1 MIRNK
6 IILIFIL
13 ILIVI
18 SGSLFLVAIK
28 SRKPEGFKKTNHQWT
43 VKSIDSMKFSRDLAQ
58 EKLDEPSFDETIN
71 SQVKSIKETG
81 ATHIAVGT
89 PYDEKFIPYLRRW
102 VIVARKYNLNV
113 WFRGNFSGWEGWF
126 GETKN
131 LNRAKHIQFIQ
142 SFIRNNPDLFEDG
155 DIFTPCP
162 ECENGGPGDPRSDTN
177 LDDFRKFMISE
188 NSIASEEFYKLK
200 KDVVTNFASMNYDVA
215 KLVMDQETLRKMGG
229 IIVVDHYVNTPQKLS
244 SDIDYLIRN
253 KNSKVIL
260 GEIGVPIQNI
270 HQNMTDQSQAEWLN
284 DALDLLSQKEN
295 VIGINYWVSHGG
307 STAIFNDDNTSKEAA
322 DILQKYYKAVFF
334 NN

>member
-1 MIRNK
+1 MMGNK
-6 IILIFIL
+6 TILIFIL
-13 ILIVI
+13 ILIVV

-28 SRKPEGFKKTNHQWT
+28 NRKTQVPKETNRTWT
-43 VKSIDSMKFSRDLAQ
+43 VKSIDTMKFSRDLAQ
-58 EKLDEPSFDETIN
+58 EKLKEPSFDETIDI
-71 SQVKSIKETG
+71 QVRFIKETG
-81 ATHIAVGT
+81 ATHIAIGT

-307 STAIFNDDNTSKEAA
+307 STAIFNDDNTPKEAS
-322 DILQKYYKAVFF
+322 DILQKYYKAVFHQ
-334 NN
+334 

>member
-1 MIRNK
+1 MGNK
-6 IILIFIL
+6 TILIFIL
-13 ILIVI
+13 ILIVV

-28 SRKPEGFKKTNHQWT
+28 NRKTQVPKETNRTWT
-43 VKSIDSMKFSRDLAQ
+43 VKSIDTMKFSRDLAQ
-58 EKLDEPSFDETIN
+58 EKLKEPSFDETIDI
-71 SQVKSIKETG
+71 QVRFIKETG
-81 ATHIAVGT
+81 ATHIAIGT

-244 SDIDYLIRN
+244 SDIDYLIMN

-307 STAIFNDDNTSKEAA
+307 STAIFNNDNTPKEAA
-322 DILQKYYKAVFF
+322 DILQKYYKAVFHK
-334 NN
+334 